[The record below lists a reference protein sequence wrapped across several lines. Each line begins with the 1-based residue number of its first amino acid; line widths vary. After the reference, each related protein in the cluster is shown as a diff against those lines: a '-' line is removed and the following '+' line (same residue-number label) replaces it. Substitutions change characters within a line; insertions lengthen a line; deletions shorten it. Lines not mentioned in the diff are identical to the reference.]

1 MPAKALNTLNQEL
14 PWSSSML
21 NFLMSGRLQCAGSMP
36 SSSFPAVRSSPLSGP
51 GATLLSHR
59 VALLS
64 HRVVMRLP
72 PRHAVPPPTPGAVP
86 PGNQIRASLPLH
98 YSARPGLSAQQR
110 PRLPEV
116 PLLQISRLLC
126 PRLAAGPSGIRI
138 QTASKIRRWFRKE

>member
-1 MPAKALNTLNQEL
+1 MPAKALNTLHQEL

-21 NFLMSGRLQCAGSMP
+21 NFLMSGRLQCAGNMP

-59 VALLS
+59 D
-64 HRVVMRLP
+64 VMRLP

>member
-51 GATLLSHR
+51 GA
-59 VALLS
+59 ALLS
-64 HRVVMRLP
+64 HQVVMRLP
-72 PRHAVPPPTPGAVP
+72 PQHAVPPLTPGAVP

-126 PRLAAGPSGIRI
+126 PRLAADPLGIRI

>member
-21 NFLMSGRLQCAGSMP
+21 NFLMSGRLQCAGNMP
-36 SSSFPAVRSSPLSGP
+36 SNSFPAVRSSPLSGP
-51 GATLLSHR
+51 GA
-59 VALLS
+59 ALLS

-138 QTASKIRRWFRKE
+138 QTASKIRRWFRKA